1 MRAAFLAIAAASMS
15 ASTML
20 TPIEPV
26 SAQIPA
32 FLPNKTSVPAGEA
45 MEIDGDWRVNT
56 INKVIRI
63 EGGRAYAVE
72 GWTHAFVLRVQPD
85 MVTIR
90 NIRRVDDTT
99 IVGDALPMMGQV
111 TMNLGPPD
119 RIEASVPGLFG
130 PARYTLTRVA
140 PAATFAAGP
149 DTSTP
154 APDYTPPGGAD
165 ALPRPSPLPTKTFA
179 SLEQA
184 FGEPRPM
191 ADAFR
196 GCAIPD
202 AAKRGAPTAVSEP
215 GASTPRDRVTNR
227 QFAPVASEE
236 TDDRVDNGA
245 ACWTRLDGVWAENT
259 GPVFDTSKND
269 GSGWGTSD
277 NLLSRLLHG
286 NYTTPETLFIVPGDD
301 PEQELYVM
309 SGVSDVRFTRFVAQD
324 EVDVASLIGEVGAR
338 KTYIA
343 ETRTPLGVELVLDY
357 TAGGTLR
364 IRLDRRQFQRPP
376 ALTPNSLSMDDVFA
390 IQFQTDNFA
399 ANLKGYNV
407 LEQDPF
413 LLMDN
418 PNAEIFARRANNEY
432 SIQEKFA
439 VPFGFVLRN
448 ELSQGNLYRQQVLSS
463 GREMQ
468 NSTTT
473 SFGANANLSV
483 SGAVNSALA
492 FIPGTGQV
500 ADTGASVGYSAT
512 RSTMQQ
518 MLENQSVG
526 QVVGYSRA
534 KNYAI
539 IVDPANTKLSADFL
553 TAVGDAQNEG
563 GYDTL
568 IERFGTHYAYAVTY
582 GASAKMWRDVRAE
595 DFAEVRGE
603 TNGDKTQGEA
613 RYLGSSGSGFQES
626 LNSGL
631 SGSSGSMSDE
641 RGYFYAVGGNGSYDS
656 SSFARGD
663 RLAPILLDLRPIDEL
678 LNFINVTEKTDFY
691 TRVRAEL
698 ALAVNRYLAS
708 RQRFLSSDRPIER
721 ITMKTPPPEP
731 EPEVDKGPPIEEWL
745 VYVRHINCRKVGI
758 GTTNRVSGTIRIS
771 SVGGARNGFAQG
783 KELAVDCEKGGNG
796 KRETYGYNRREN
808 EPGLMI
814 LRGTREELKRYDLK
828 FDFNWR
834 YGGVT
839 NGKNRN
845 SSRTLTSTPLQ
856 VNGLEPDTS
865 DTTTWTVSPNKR
877 PVVKLYL
884 RVKRVK

>member
-1 MRAAFLAIAAASMS
+1 MRAAFLALAAASMS

-63 EGGRAYAVE
+63 EGGRAFAVE

-99 IVGDALPMMGQV
+99 FVGDDLPMMGQV
-111 TMNLGPPD
+111 TMKLVSPD

-140 PAATFAAGP
+140 PAATFASGE
-149 DTSTP
+149 DMSNP
-154 APDYTPPGGAD
+154 APDYTPPGGAG
-165 ALPRPSPLPTKTFA
+165 ALARPAPSPTKTFA

-184 FGEPRPM
+184 FGEPRPIEE
-191 ADAFR
+191 AFR

-202 AAKRGAPTAVSEP
+202 AARLGSRGADPEP
-215 GASTPRDRVTNR
+215 SAPRDRVTNR

-236 TDDRVDNGA
+236 SLDTVDNGD
-245 ACWTRLDGVWAENT
+245 ACWTRLDGVWTENT

-286 NYTTPETLFIVPGDD
+286 NYTTTETLFIVPGDD

-309 SGVSDVRFTRFVAQD
+309 SGVGDMRFTRFVAQD
-324 EVDVASLIGEVGAR
+324 DADVASLIGEVGAR
-338 KTYIA
+338 KTYRA

-364 IRLDRRQFQRPP
+364 IRLGRRQFQRPP

-468 NSTTT
+468 DATTT
-473 SFGANANLSV
+473 SFGANATASV
-483 SGAVNSALA
+483 SGAVNSMLA
-492 FIPGTGQV
+492 FIPGTGQI

-512 RSTMQQ
+512 QSTMQQ
-518 MLENQSVG
+518 MRENRSVG

-563 GYDTL
+563 RYDTL

-582 GASAKMWRDVRAE
+582 GASAKMWRDVRSE
-595 DFAEVRGE
+595 DFAEVLGQ

-613 RYLGSSGSGFQES
+613 RYLGSSVGGFQES
-626 LNSGL
+626 LSSGL

-678 LNFINVTEKTDFY
+678 LNPINFPGQPDVY
-691 TRVRAEL
+691 TRVRTEL

-721 ITMKTPPPEP
+721 ITMKAPPPEP
-731 EPEVDKGPPIEEWL
+731 EPEVDEGPVVEEWH
-745 VYVRHINCRKVGI
+745 VYVRHLNCRKVGI
-758 GTTNRVSGTIRIS
+758 GTTNRVSGTVRITS
-771 SVGGARNGFAQG
+771 TGGARNGFAQP
-783 KELAVDCEKGGNG
+783 KNLAVDCEKGGNG
-796 KRETYGYNRREN
+796 KRETFSYRSSDN

-834 YGGVT
+834 YGGLT

-845 SSRTLTSTPLQ
+845 ASRTLTSTPLQ
-856 VNGLEPDTS
+856 INGLKPGKS
-865 DTTTWTVSPNKR
+865 DTTTWKVSPNKR
-877 PVVKLYL
+877 PVVQLYL
-884 RVKRVK
+884 RVKRIK

>member
-15 ASTML
+15 AGTML
-20 TPIEPV
+20 APIEPAH
-26 SAQIPA
+26 AQIPA
-32 FLPNKTSVPAGEA
+32 FLPDKASVPAGEA

-90 NIRRVDDTT
+90 NIRQVDDTT
-99 IVGDALPMMGQV
+99 FVGDDLPMMGQV
-111 TMNLGPPD
+111 TMKLVAPD

-140 PAATFAAGP
+140 PAASFASGE
-149 DTSTP
+149 DTSRPTSG
-154 APDYTPPGGAD
+154 YTPPDAIGAP
-165 ALPRPSPLPTKTFA
+165 APPRTPPSKTFA
-179 SLEQA
+179 SIEAA
-184 FGEPRPM
+184 FGEPRPV
-191 ADAFR
+191 AQAFR

-202 AAKRGAPTAVSEP
+202 AARRGPPAATPEPAP
-215 GASTPRDRVTNR
+215 STPRDRVTNR
-227 QFAPVASEE
+227 QFAPVASQDALDTAE
-236 TDDRVDNGA
+236 DSD

-259 GPVFDTSKND
+259 GPVFDTSQND

-286 NYTTPETLFIVPGDD
+286 NYTTPETLFIVPGED
-301 PEQELYVM
+301 PAQELYVM
-309 SGVSDVRFTRFVAQD
+309 SGVGDVRFTRFVAQD
-324 EVDVASLIGEVGAR
+324 DGDVASLIGEVGAR
-338 KTYIA
+338 KTYQA
-343 ETRTPLGVELVLDY
+343 ETRSSLGNELVLDY

-364 IRLDRRQFQRPP
+364 IRLGRRQFQRPP
-376 ALTPNSLSMDDVFA
+376 ALKPNALSMDDVFA

-468 NSTTT
+468 NATTT
-473 SFGANANLSV
+473 SFGANATISV
-483 SGAVNSALA
+483 SGAVNSILA
-492 FIPGTGQV
+492 FIPGTGQI
-500 ADTGASVGYSAT
+500 ADTGASVGYSST

-518 MLENQSVG
+518 MRENQSVG

-553 TAVGDAQNEG
+553 TAVGDAQIEG
-563 GYDTL
+563 RYDTL

-582 GASAKMWRDVRAE
+582 GASAKMWRDVRSD
-595 DFAEVRGE
+595 DFAEVLSE
-603 TNGDKTQGEA
+603 TNGDKTQGE
-613 RYLGSSGSGFQES
+613 LQVFGSSVGGFQES

-678 LNFINVTEKTDFY
+678 LNPINFPNQPDVY
-691 TRVRAEL
+691 TRVRTEL

-708 RQRFLSSDRPIER
+708 RQRVLSSDRPIER

-731 EPEVDKGPPIEEWL
+731 EPVVDKGPPIEEWL
-745 VYVRHINCRKVGI
+745 VYVRHINCRKVGL

-771 SVGGARNGFAQG
+771 GTGGARGGFAQA

-814 LRGTREELKRYDLK
+814 LRGTREELKRYDLR

-839 NGKNRN
+839 NGKNRS

-856 VNGLEPDTS
+856 INGLEPDTS
-865 DTTTWTVSPNKR
+865 DTTTWTVSPKNR

-884 RVKRVK
+884 RVKRIK

>member
-1 MRAAFLAIAAASMS
+1 MRAAFLALAAASMS

-20 TPIEPV
+20 TPLEPV
-26 SAQIPA
+26 AAQIPA
-32 FLPNKTSVPAGEA
+32 FLPTKDSVPAGEV

-63 EGGRAYAVE
+63 EAGRAFAVE

-90 NIRRVDDTT
+90 NIRQLDDTT
-99 IVGDALPMMGQV
+99 YVGDDLPMMGQV
-111 TMNLGPPD
+111 TMKLVSRD

-140 PAATFAAGP
+140 SAVPNSASEETFPDIPPEAARDLAAE
-149 DTSTP
+149 P
-154 APDYTPPGGAD
+154 APA
-165 ALPRPSPLPTKTFA
+165 RQSFV

-184 FGEPRPM
+184 FGEPRPI
-191 ADAFR
+191 AQAFR
-196 GCAIPD
+196 GCVIPE
-202 AAKRGAPTAVSEP
+202 AAKQGFSAAAPEP
-215 GASTPRDRVTNR
+215 PSSTPRDRVTNR
-227 QFAPVASEE
+227 QFAPVALADPTDTAEE
-236 TDDRVDNGA
+236 AD
-245 ACWTRLDGVWAENT
+245 ACWTRLDGVWAENS
-259 GPVFDTSKND
+259 GPVFDTAQND

-301 PEQELYVM
+301 PKQDLYIM
-309 SGVSDVRFTRFVAQD
+309 SGVGDVRFTRFVAQD
-324 EVDVASLIGEVGAR
+324 EADIASLIGEVGAR
-338 KTYIA
+338 KTYRA
-343 ETRTPLGVELVLDY
+343 ETRTALGGELVLDY

-364 IRLDRRQFQRPP
+364 IRLGNRQFQRPP
-376 ALTPNSLSMDDVFA
+376 ALKPNELSMDDVFA

-418 PNAEIFARRANNEY
+418 PNAEIFARRSNNEY

-468 NSTTT
+468 NATTT
-473 SFGANANLSV
+473 SFGANATLSI

-500 ADTGASVGYSAT
+500 ADTGASVGYKAT
-512 RSTMQQ
+512 QSTMQQ
-518 MLENQSVG
+518 MRESRSVG

-563 GYDTL
+563 RYDTL

-582 GASAKMWRDVRAE
+582 GASAKMWRDVRSE
-595 DFAEVRGE
+595 DFAEVLGE
-603 TNGDKTQGEA
+603 TNGDRTEGEV
-613 RYLGSSGSGFQES
+613 RYLGSSVGGFQES

-631 SGSSGSMSDE
+631 NGSSGSMTDE

-678 LNFINVTEKTDFY
+678 LNPINFPDQPDVY

-731 EPEVDKGPPIEEWL
+731 EPEVDEGPVIEEWH
-745 VYVRHINCRKVGI
+745 VYVRHLNCRKVGI
-758 GTTNRVSGTIRIS
+758 GTTNRVSGTMRITS
-771 SVGGARNGFAQG
+771 TGGARNGFAQA
-783 KELAVDCEKGGNG
+783 KELAVGCEKGDNG
-796 KRETYGYNRREN
+796 KRETFSYSRREDK
-808 EPGLMI
+808 PGLMI

-839 NGKNRN
+839 NGKSRN

-856 VNGLEPDTS
+856 INGLEPGES
-865 DTTTWTVSPNKR
+865 DTTSWTVSPNRR

-884 RVKRVK
+884 RVKRIK